1 MKKCQFCGANV
12 PDEAKFCQGCGSS
25 QFIIEDDE
33 QTGILTDNPYQPVQN
48 QNTNN
53 QIYNQQPVNTQ
64 PAYQQP
70 WQPPVPQNQ
79 PKKKKTGLIIAIVA
93 AVLVVLAGIGMVA
106 EKVLQE
112 QGYGYYEDDGD
123 SGYDFNIGGNNS
135 SSNNDDIAEA
145 IKYTKGSF
153 DGTTY
158 INDWAD
164 IRFALPEGFSD
175 ADSATYMAAEN
186 SNTECGM
193 YFMADDTMGLI
204 YICYEKLPS
213 FPVYDEEKYL
223 DSAMKS
229 LQNVSGVTYKIP
241 DTYSTASI
249 GGYAYAKA
257 ECEFNNGNGD
267 FANTFYV
274 RKLDNY
280 MIVISAIGVNSGYND
295 ALVANITTAK

>member
-1 MKKCQFCGANV
+1 MNKQCKACGSNV
-12 PDEAKFCQGCGSS
+12 PADARFCQACGGAE
-25 QFIIEDDE
+25 FI
-33 QTGILTDNPYQPVQN
+33 TNNVPTNQPAYNQN
-48 QNTNN
+48 Q
-53 QIYNQQPVNTQ
+53 YNQQHPVNQT
-64 PAYQQP
+64 

-79 PKKKKTGLIIAIVA
+79 PKKKKTGLIIGIVA
-93 AVLVVLAGIGMVA
+93 AVLIVLAVIGMVA
-106 EKVLQE
+106 EKAFQD
-112 QGYGYYEDDGD
+112 QGYGDNTGNNGD
-123 SGYDFNIGGNNS
+123 YSFNIGESDSTTNNNS
-135 SSNNDDIAEA
+135 QETPEKLYYS
-145 IKYTKGSF
+145 KGNF
-153 DGTTY
+153 DGSIY
-158 INDWAD
+158 ENKWAD
-164 IRFALPEGFSD
+164 IKFALPEGFSD
-175 ADSATYMAAEN
+175 ADTATYMAAEN

-204 YICYEKLPS
+204 YICYEKLPT
-213 FPVYDEEKYL
+213 FPVYDEEEYL

-229 LQNVSGVTYKIP
+229 LENVSGVTYKIP
-241 DTYSTASI
+241 NTYSTTTI